1 MQNMNEKVKVLQG
14 KPQPVQRTPEWYKQR
29 QTRVTA
35 SEAASC
41 LYKSKAVCEEYV
53 KQFGI
58 VGYKFKESE
67 GLNPY
72 ESREDYII
80 KKCDAYNGV
89 NNFKDN
95 VFTLWG
101 KKYEEVANRLYMQLK
116 NVVVHEFGLIS
127 HEEYEW
133 LAASPDG
140 ITDDGVMLEIKCP
153 KSRKINTEM
162 IPLYYW
168 VQVQI
173 QLETCDLDE
182 CDFLECEIDEHSN
195 ENAWRNAISG
205 IRDGEPKS
213 FGIVLCKRDEQVAG
227 SDPVY
232 IYPPVEKREVEEY
245 IDWAKAYEN
254 CDWTYYVINKYHIT
268 NIKRS
273 KEWFENVKGTIK
285 ETWGLIRRLQEN
297 EEDFKKYKGSIHK
310 IKSKKFYEKFHQT
323 TCDIDTVS
331 EEVAIEMKTK
341 ADDKDTESIESPT
354 VDYTE
359 CLIE

>member
-1 MQNMNEKVKVLQG
+1 MNDKVKALKE
-14 KPQPVQRTPEWYKQR
+14 KPQPVQRTPAWYKQR

-41 LYKSKAVCEEYV
+41 LSKSKAVCEEYA

-58 VGYKFKESE
+58 VGFKFKESE
-67 GLNPY
+67 ALNPY

-116 NVVVHEFGLIS
+116 DVEVHEFGLIS
-127 HEEYEW
+127 HDDYEW

-182 CDFLECEIDEHSN
+182 CDFLECEIDECGT
-195 ENAWRNAISG
+195 EQEWRDAIGG
-205 IRDGEPKS
+205 IKEGAAKS
-213 FGIVLCKRDEQVAG
+213 FGVVLCKRDAQVEG

-232 IYPPVEKREVEEY
+232 IYPPKEITKLEEY
-245 IDWAKAYEN
+245 IDWGKTYEN
-254 CDWTYYVINKYHIT
+254 CDWTYFLINKYLIT

-273 KEWFENVKGTIK
+273 KVWFDNVKGTIK
-285 ETWGLIRRLQEN
+285 ETWDLIRRLQEN
-297 EEDFKKYKGSIHK
+297 QEDFQKYKSSIHK

-323 TCDIDTVS
+323 TCDIDT
-331 EEVAIEMKTK
+331 
-341 ADDKDTESIESPT
+341 IESAEVICPDVT
-354 VDYTE
+354 NADSTEIDYTQ